1 MPRGYLDLGIT
12 RDHISGWAFDEAHPA
27 KPVRVCITDNG
38 EPLVSVLANRYR
50 GDLDNAGIGGGYH
63 SFDLYLPTAL
73 TAFRRHVVRATIEST
88 GEELG
93 HSPLVIEA
101 SNALD
106 ADVEQS
112 LANLIASADAQTLD
126 RAVDFLAVQ
135 MEAILSRRADLAS
148 HRTLRHFRQRFTRH
162 RGQRRPNEAPQ
173 PPLRALIIAERIP
186 QIETERPLVDI
197 MLSIQRLG
205 YEVTFVPSNLQNN
218 QATEPHYL
226 EDTEIFIHQEPY
238 TASVEEVLRRQ
249 QGSFD
254 VVITH
259 GLATAAR
266 YLPIVRHT
274 CATARAIYLRTTP
287 TWREQL
293 PMGSAQATFLEQQ
306 YRRQLAETTAI
317 NHADD
322 ILTTIPGD
330 DANLDRSSRTA
341 KVEYVPWTV
350 TPTPT
355 VVPFEARA
363 GVTLLGSSMGPL
375 TGPKMRP
382 LLDAVIEAV
391 WSKKST
397 IPFLLPDVLAG
408 RTTQAQIIPFDR
420 ETNPKMMSR
429 VTLALGSNPIR
440 EIADSAAAAIPCVT
454 TEIALGDLV
463 TLDQR
468 PTVEDHDAGAIA
480 DQLVELH
487 EDEELNQT
495 LAHAQLERILKD
507 RSTNNID
514 LMLSNFL
521 KRRKR
526 IR

>member
-12 RDHISGWAFDEAHPA
+12 RDHISGWAFDQAHPA

-38 EPLVSVLANRYR
+38 DPLMSVLANRYR
-50 GDLDNAGIGGGYH
+50 GDLANAGIGDGHH
-63 SFDLYLPTAL
+63 SFDLYLPAPL
-73 TAFRRHVVRATIEST
+73 LAFRRHVVRATIEGT

-93 HSPLVIEA
+93 HSPIIIEA
-101 SNALD
+101 ASALD

-126 RAVDFLAVQ
+126 RAVDFLAIQ
-135 MEAILSRRADLAS
+135 MEAVLSRRADLAS

-162 RGQRRPNEAPQ
+162 RGLPRPNEAPQ

-186 QIETERPLVDI
+186 QIETDQPLVDI
-197 MLSIQRLG
+197 MLSLQRLG
-205 YEVTFVPSNLQNN
+205 YEVTFVPSNLSNFEPQ
-218 QATEPHYL
+218 EPHYL
-226 EDTEIFIHQEPY
+226 EISGVFIHREPY
-238 TASVEEVLRRQ
+238 TSSVEEVLRRQ

-254 VVITH
+254 IVIAH

-274 CATARAIYLRTTP
+274 CATARAIYLRTAS

-293 PMGSAQATFLEQQ
+293 PMGSAQATFLERQH
-306 YRRQLAETTAI
+306 RRQLAETTAI

-322 ILTTIPGD
+322 ILTTLPGD
-330 DANLDRSSRTA
+330 DAILERSSGA
-341 KVEYVPWTV
+341 AQVAYVPWTV
-350 TPTPT
+350 SPKPTA
-355 VVPFEARA
+355 VPFEARA

-375 TGPKMRP
+375 TGPMMRP

-408 RTTQAQIIPFDR
+408 RTTQAKIIPFDR

-429 VTLALGSNPIR
+429 VTLALGSNTMR
-440 EIADSAAAAIPCVT
+440 EIADSAAASIPCVT
-454 TEIALGDLV
+454 TEVASDDLAALDPRL
-463 TLDQR
+463 
-468 PTVEDHDAGAIA
+468 TVKDHDAGAIA
-480 DQLVELH
+480 NQLIELH
-487 EDEELNQT
+487 EDEGLNQT
-495 LAHAQLERILKD
+495 LAQEQLEKVLIE
-507 RSTNNID
+507 RSTDNMD

-521 KRRKR
+521 KRKRR